1 MRYGL
6 RNYFKKST
14 EPLEPNEAEA
24 YLSGRAPLWMGE
36 YLVHLTTNT
45 D

>member
-6 RNYFKKST
+6 RSRFKEGT

-24 YLSGRAPLWMGE
+24 YLSGKAPLWMGE
-36 YLVHLTTNT
+36 YLVHLTTAT